1 MIKLIITI
9 LTCAF
14 FLVTNVSAELTIKIQ
29 RAEIGTLPIMISV
42 VGSSNSYS
50 AKIFSQII
58 ENDLYGSGY
67 FNILD
72 SSTVKNSV
80 KNKRTQYALW
90 SLAGANYFLKSEIYK
105 KDDNEFIKFNLH
117 DVVKKEVMFSYKIKL
132 TNKSNERKVAHTI
145 SNVIFENITGI
156 EGVFDTKIAYI
167 STEKRPGKK
176 IYKLHVSDIDGYN
189 SVAIYKSSKQLMS
202 PTWSPDNNKIAY
214 VSFENNRP
222 EIFIQTLAT
231 GSREKLLNNN
241 NSNSAPAWSPNG
253 EFIAFTSSVKGNL
266 EIFTYNLFEKKVKRI
281 TNSIGI
287 DTEPEWHPSGKK
299 IFFTSDRSGRPHI
312 YSKLIRYGKAKRLTF
327 DGTYNADSNI
337 SSDGK
342 YLSLV
347 HNGGNGHRIAIYS
360 LKENFLRVISSG
372 RLDEAPSFAPNNKM
386 ILFASKK
393 QNKGILVATS
403 NDGRIRKEIELSGED
418 VREPIWS
425 H

>member
-1 MIKLIITI
+1 MRRLIII
-9 LTCAF
+9 LFANAF
-14 FLVTNVSAELTIKIQ
+14 FFIPNVFAELTIKIQ
-29 RAEIGTLPIMISV
+29 RAEIGTLPIIINVDGNSE
-42 VGSSNSYS
+42 SYS
-50 AKIFSQII
+50 AKNFSKII

-72 SSTVKNSV
+72 SSKVKSSV
-80 KNKRTQYALW
+80 KNKKTQYALW
-90 SLAGANYFLKSEIYK
+90 NLAGANYVLKSEIYNQ
-105 KDDNEFIKFNLH
+105 DGNNFIKFNLH
-117 DVVKKEVMFSYKIKL
+117 NVVKKDIMFSYKIKL
-132 TNKSNERKVAHTI
+132 TSKSNERKVAHTI

-156 EGVFDTKIAYI
+156 KGVFDTKIAYI
-167 STEKRPGKK
+167 STERRLDKK

-222 EIFIQTLAT
+222 EIFIQTLST
-231 GSREKLLNNN
+231 GERKKLIDNNI
-241 NSNSAPAWSPNG
+241 SNSAPAWSPNG
-253 EFIAFTSSVKGNL
+253 QLIAFTSSIKGNL
-266 EIFTYNLFEKKVKRI
+266 EIFTYNLIEKKVKRV

-312 YSKLIRYGKAKRLTF
+312 YSKSIRFGKAKRLTF
-327 DGTYNADSNI
+327 EGTYNADSNI

-342 YLSLV
+342 YLSVV
-347 HNGGNGHRIAIYS
+347 HNGGNGHKIAIYS
-360 LKENFLRVISSG
+360 LKENYLKVISTG

-403 NDGRIRKEIELSGED
+403 NDGRIRKEIELPGED

>member
-1 MIKLIITI
+1 MIKSIVMLFTFI
-9 LTCAF
+9 F
-14 FLVTNVSAELTIKIQ
+14 FMMSNVSAELTIKIQ

-42 VGSSNSYS
+42 VGDSKSYP
-50 AKIFSQII
+50 AKNFSEII

-67 FNILD
+67 FKILD
-72 SSTVKNSV
+72 ASTVKNSV
-80 KNKRTQYALW
+80 KNKKTQYALW
-90 SLAGANYFLKSEIYK
+90 NLAGANYFLKSEIYSK
-105 KDDNEFIKFNLH
+105 GGSEYIKFNLH
-117 DVVKKEVMFSYKIKL
+117 DVVKKEIMFSYKIKL
-132 TNKSNERKVAHTI
+132 TNKSNERKIAHTI

-156 EGVFDTKIAYI
+156 KGVFDTKIAYI
-167 STEKRPGKK
+167 STEKRPEKK

-222 EIFIQTLAT
+222 EIFIQTLASGT
-231 GSREKLLNNN
+231 REKLLNNN

-253 EFIAFTSSVKGNL
+253 KLIAFTSSIKGNL
-266 EIFTYNLFEKKVKRI
+266 EIFTYNLVDKKVKRI

-312 YSKLIRYGKAKRLTF
+312 YSKSIRYGKAKRLTF
-327 DGTYNADSNI
+327 DGSYNADSNI
-337 SSDGK
+337 SSDGE

-347 HNGGNGHRIAIYS
+347 HNGGNGHKIAIYS
-360 LKENFLRVISSG
+360 LKENFLKVISSG

-393 QNKGILVATS
+393 RNKGILVATS

>member
-1 MIKLIITI
+1 MIKSIVMLFTF
-9 LTCAF
+9 TF
-14 FLVTNVSAELTIKIQ
+14 FMISNVSAELTIKIQ

-42 VGSSNSYS
+42 VGDSKSYP
-50 AKIFSQII
+50 AKNFSEII

-72 SSTVKNSV
+72 ASTVKNSV
-80 KNKRTQYALW
+80 KNKKTQYALW
-90 SLAGANYFLKSEIYK
+90 NLAGANYFLKSEIYS
-105 KDDNEFIKFNLH
+105 KDGSEYIKFNLH
-117 DVVKKEVMFSYKIKL
+117 DVVKKEIMFSYKIKL
-132 TNKSNERKVAHTI
+132 TNKSNERKIAHTI

-156 EGVFDTKIAYI
+156 KGVFDTKIAYI
-167 STEKRPGKK
+167 STEKRPEKK

-222 EIFIQTLAT
+222 EIFIQTLASGT
-231 GSREKLLNNN
+231 REKLLNNN

-253 EFIAFTSSVKGNL
+253 KLIAFTSSIKGNL
-266 EIFTYNLFEKKVKRI
+266 EIFTYNLVDKKVKRI

-312 YSKLIRYGKAKRLTF
+312 YSKSIRYGKAKRLTF
-327 DGTYNADSNI
+327 DGSYNADSNI
-337 SSDGK
+337 SSDGE

-347 HNGGNGHRIAIYS
+347 HNGGNGHKIAIYS
-360 LKENFLRVISSG
+360 LKENFLKVISSG

-393 QNKGILVATS
+393 RNKGILVATS